1 MSWIT
6 LNNLKTFLG
15 QLNSRFATK
24 SSLATVA
31 TSGKYS
37 DLANTPTV
45 DSTLSSTSTNAIQN
59 KAVNTALSSYMPKTE
74 IESTYPTKTEVQA
87 MIDAITVGDNT
98 GY

>member
-37 DLANTPTV
+37 DLTGTPTIPTKV
-45 DSTLSSTSTNAIQN
+45 SAFTNDSGYA
-59 KAVNTALSSYMPKTE
+59 
-74 IESTYPTKTEVQA
+74 TKTEVQA

>member
-31 TSGKYS
+31 TSGRYS
-37 DLANTPTV
+37 DLTGTPTKV
-45 DSTLSSTSTNAIQN
+45 SAFTNDSGYA
-59 KAVNTALSSYMPKTE
+59 
-74 IESTYPTKTEVQA
+74 TKTEVQA